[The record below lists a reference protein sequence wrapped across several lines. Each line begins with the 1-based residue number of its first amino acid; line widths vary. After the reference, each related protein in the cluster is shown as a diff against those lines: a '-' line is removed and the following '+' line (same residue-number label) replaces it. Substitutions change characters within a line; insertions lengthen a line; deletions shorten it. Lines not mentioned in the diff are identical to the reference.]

1 MLRRLSSSFYT
12 PSSWNSDRAPG
23 PSLVGTFQGSRRR
36 TQRTVLKSD
45 NEHEQNCPLRHQ
57 FFYPYSPARYPS
69 PSSTTWHG
77 THRLPANNTP
87 TDRESATAAT
97 RLPLPHFL
105 IPASSTILVVLFS
118 SESLL
123 SREPWL
129 SMPART
135 LSRPISWL
143 ISAMRCESCHTQV
156 SKNPSPHQEEIS
168 LTASAVP
175 SDPNSTSISSSVKRC
190 QTY

>member
-1 MLRRLSSSFYT
+1 MLQRLSSSFYT

-45 NEHEQNCPLRHQ
+45 NEHEQNCPLRHH
-57 FFYPYSPARYPS
+57 FPSTPILLLDIPAHQARHDMGLIALQQ
-69 PSSTTWHG
+69 TTLQQIG
-77 THRLPANNTP
+77 
-87 TDRESATAAT
+87 ESATAAT

-135 LSRPISWL
+135 LSRPIS
-143 ISAMRCESCHTQV
+143 
-156 SKNPSPHQEEIS
+156 
-168 LTASAVP
+168 
-175 SDPNSTSISSSVKRC
+175 
-190 QTY
+190 